1 MAPRGDRGGWARWA
15 GGCGAPHRART
26 WGSLSVSLRAQ
37 PGEAL
42 GSLRLAR
49 RPPGWAD
56 PKQKGVQ
63 AGMGAHDVAQPGSRH
78 THGFG
83 GTSGTCSCHLW
94 ETPEGIWGT
103 LGHAG
108 SCTSAFCRGDGH
120 QAAWGRG
127 LAVPGLTPQSPAPT
141 AVGLIRSHYLPR
153 PLQVTWGLFI
163 LPQITPGLAVY
174 LPSPPAS
181 CGFPEPGDRGG
192 LRGAGLQRY
201 R

>member
-1 MAPRGDRGGWARWA
+1 MEAGRGGQGAAELLTEPRRGDL
-15 GGCGAPHRART
+15 
-26 WGSLSVSLRAQ
+26 SLC
-37 PGEAL
+37 PL
-42 GSLRLAR
+42 GRSLRLAR

-63 AGMGAHDVAQPGSRH
+63 EGMGAHDVAQPGSRR

-83 GTSGTCSCHLW
+83 GTPGTCSCHLW

-103 LGHAG
+103 LGHEG

-141 AVGLIRSHYLPR
+141 AVGLIRSRYLP
-153 PLQVTWGLFI
+153 G
-163 LPQITPGLAVY
+163 
-174 LPSPPAS
+174 PPA
-181 CGFPEPGDRGG
+181 GDLGAVHFATNHP
-192 LRGAGLQRY
+192 GAGSLFTFPTSLLRLP
-201 R
+201 RARR